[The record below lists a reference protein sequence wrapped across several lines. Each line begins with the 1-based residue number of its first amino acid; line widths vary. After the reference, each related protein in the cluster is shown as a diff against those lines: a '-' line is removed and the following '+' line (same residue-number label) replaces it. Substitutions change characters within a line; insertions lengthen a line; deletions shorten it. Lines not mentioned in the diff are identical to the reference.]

1 MCLAVPGKILSM
13 SADARATVDMLG
25 AQREISLRLTPTAQI
40 DDYVLVHAGF
50 AIQVIDAQEAAET
63 LQLVDDLAELTAD
76 ELGLDAGGGADGGA
90 ATGADASAFDGAA
103 PAVTAPAAAPAVAA
117 AASPERA

>member
-25 AQREISLRLTPTAQI
+25 AQREISLRLTPAAQV

-76 ELGLDAGGGADGGA
+76 ELGLDAGIGA
-90 ATGADASAFDGAA
+90 TDGAA
-103 PAVTAPAAAPAVAA
+103 APAAAPAA
-117 AASPERA
+117 PERA